1 MYETF
6 SQFYDLLVDLDYDQ
20 YVEIIRQHIPKGTR
34 VIDLA
39 CGTGQVI
46 HLLKDEYQ
54 FVGADVSEDMLE
66 LAAHKNPEIDF
77 FVHDL
82 RDPFFV
88 EQIQAAICTVDSFN
102 YLTEHADLEQAI
114 QNISASL
121 PGGGQFIFDV
131 ITEERLAE
139 LDDYLFVSDIEA
151 GTLIWSANVEEDEVE
166 HELIMYVQ
174 GDDGLYE
181 RFEEHHTQKVFA
193 EEWIDDLLEPE
204 FEFKKVHWQ
213 SRIIYVC
220 NKRVK

>member
-6 SQFYDLLVDLDYDQ
+6 SQFYDLLVDLDYER
-20 YVEIIRQHIPKGTR
+20 YVEIIRKHIPKGVR

-46 HLLKDEYQ
+46 HMLKDEYT

-66 LAAHKNPEIDF
+66 LAAHKNPEVDF

-88 EQIQAAICTVDSFN
+88 ENIQAAICTVDSFN

-114 QNISASL
+114 QNIGSSL
-121 PGGGQFIFDV
+121 PQGGQFIFDV

-151 GTLIWSANVEEDEVE
+151 GTLIWSANVEEDEIE

-193 EEWIDDLLEPE
+193 EEWIDDLLLHDFV
-204 FEFKKVHWQ
+204 FEKLHWQ

-220 NKRVK
+220 TKK

>member
-6 SQFYDLLVDLDYDQ
+6 SQFYDLLVDLDYER
-20 YVEIIRQHIPKGTR
+20 YVDIIRKHIPKGVR

-46 HLLKDEYQ
+46 HMLKDEYT

-66 LAAHKNPEIDF
+66 LAAHKNPEVDF

-88 EQIQAAICTVDSFN
+88 EHIQAAICTVDSFN
-102 YLTEHADLEQAI
+102 YLTEHSDLEQAI
-114 QNISASL
+114 QNIGSSL
-121 PGGGQFIFDV
+121 PQGGQFIFDV

-151 GTLIWSANVEEDEVE
+151 GTLIWSANVEEDEIE

-193 EEWIDDLLEPE
+193 EEWIDDLLGNDFV
-204 FEFKKVHWQ
+204 FEKLHWQ

-220 NKRVK
+220 TKK

>member
-20 YVEIIRQHIPKGTR
+20 YVDIIRKHIPKGVR

-46 HLLKDEYQ
+46 HMLKDEYT

-66 LAAHKNPEIDF
+66 LAAHKNPEVDF

-82 RDPFFV
+82 RDPFFI
-88 EQIQAAICTVDSFN
+88 EHIQAAICTVDSFN
-102 YLTEHADLEQAI
+102 YLTEHADLEQAF
-114 QNISASL
+114 QNISSSL
-121 PGGGQFIFDV
+121 PQGGQFIFDV

-151 GTLIWSANVEEDEVE
+151 GTLIWSANVDEDEIE

-193 EEWIDDLLEPE
+193 EEWIDDLLVNDFV
-204 FEFKKVHWQ
+204 FEKLHWQ

-220 NKRVK
+220 TKK